1 MAKKH
6 GNWLFLCN
14 FVGMKQTLPDYI
26 KQHENF
32 QLALLK
38 LEDGFIKFFVEHS
51 EDEDVNGTWYQR
63 YQDDVFANYRKAN
76 SIDPD
81 VMLLSLGEQRKKALG
96 RSHMREEFR
105 QRKELEKIL
114 SQMPKEA
121 AEAVQEVQHLAD
133 GYLAFAFH
141 QHIERCNPDHATD
154 VGFYRSVIEQYS
166 FPDGL
171 FYRCMNIVLKEHHG
185 YGLTEDDQY
194 DAYRILEYRHFYLR
208 SDDTY
213 ARLRRAVKEILSQR
227 EVGPQR
233 EIDYLLKGVRNFAQH
248 VHTDL
253 YVESVRSLAKGMKD
267 SKARKE
273 ALQRADQRESDGLW
287 LRQQAEESRLE
298 PDTMLFCFAW
308 FVDVLKHLSHIWAA
322 RLLCYHK
329 IDMHRIEVEND
340 CVMNPNYRPGPD
352 GFDPYYYVDHHYKGE
367 TPVECCI
374 SDAEQAKE
382 LLKQLPKEE
391 TEDSKNKKTGN
402 LASILKDSI
411 MKLVD
416 NINNNPEQITSIG
429 KIIAKAK
436 FDWSFMEAI
445 LCGLKEEWLMDMAI
459 QIIEDKWKECTNK
472 KEDCCYQTIGHI
484 PDYGFDG
491 IGMYKKDQPLK
502 MLKYIDIKKALEGAK
517 EDELKRRKVDEKFNK
532 ESASTDNPD
541 KETPKAETTKG
552 SKVSKKKGVKQLIKE
567 TNKLAPKK
575 YYTIKYFRPDDNK
588 KLVETKKTRVTLL
601 YNKWQTSNIK
611 KDDGCWGWLD
621 ARVSSNDFMKFFEGK
636 DYNCNLLFS
645 KCNNTIL
652 TIFLRCL
659 LNHEISKG
667 NKKERLIE
675 HQTHHSAKSIIYEQ
689 FGAVANY
696 EVKRLD
702 NETIRR
708 IKESIYILD
717 FTLPLPPLKGG
728 GDNDYDTS
736 DDALQQYSVNIDLGI
751 DPNADVEQA
760 VKSGVLSEGKHT

>member
-1 MAKKH
+1 
-6 GNWLFLCN
+6 
-14 FVGMKQTLPDYI
+14 MKQTLPDYI
-26 KQHENF
+26 KQHEDF
-32 QLALLK
+32 QQALLK
-38 LEDGFIKFFVEHS
+38 MDGGFIKYFVKHS
-51 EDEDVNGTWYQR
+51 EDEDVNGTWFQR
-63 YQDDVFANYRKAN
+63 YQDDMFANYRKAN

-81 VMLLSLGEQRKKALG
+81 VMLLSLDEQRKEALG
-96 RSHMREEFR
+96 GRHMREEFR

-114 SQMPKEA
+114 SQLPKEA

-141 QHIERCNPDHATD
+141 QHIERSNPNHATD

-213 ARLRRAVKEILSQR
+213 ARLRRAVKEILSKR
-227 EVGPQR
+227 EVDPQR

-267 SKARKE
+267 AKARE
-273 ALQRADQRESDGLW
+273 ETLQRADQRESDGLW

-322 RLLCYHK
+322 RLLRYHK
-329 IDMHRIEVEND
+329 IDMHKIEVEND

-391 TEDSKNKKTGN
+391 TEDSKNKNSGN

-411 MKLVD
+411 MELVD
-416 NINNNPEQITSIG
+416 NINNNPDQITSIG
-429 KIIAKAK
+429 KIIAKAQ

-459 QIIEDKWKECTNK
+459 QIIEDKWKECVNK
-472 KEDCCYQTIGHI
+472 KEGCCYQTIGHI

-517 EDELKRRKVDEKFNK
+517 ADELNRRKI
-532 ESASTDNPD
+532 
-541 KETPKAETTKG
+541 
-552 SKVSKKKGVKQLIKE
+552 SKKFETEIKKLKKSKSGKTRPPREHVDVKKATHSFIYKPNGMSERERNKRLITFFGDLCANSKYLDANTDSDVFLKRFTGVHTAEKLIWTAEYKQLLYLIR
-567 TNKLAPKK
+567 KLHDAGVLKWNTEKPKPG
-575 YYTIKYFRPDDNK
+575 IQQMICIVF
-588 KLVETKKTRVTLL
+588 
-601 YNKWQTSNIK
+601 Q
-611 KDDGCWGWLD
+611 
-621 ARVSSNDFMKFFEGK
+621 
-636 DYNCNLLFS
+636 
-645 KCNNTIL
+645 IL
-652 TIFLRCL
+652 
-659 LNHEISKG
+659 
-667 NKKERLIE
+667 
-675 HQTHHSAKSIIYEQ
+675 
-689 FGAVANY
+689 
-696 EVKRLD
+696 
-702 NETIRR
+702 
-708 IKESIYILD
+708 
-717 FTLPLPPLKGG
+717 
-728 GDNDYDTS
+728 DNDYVEVDDKFDKEKAKHIHDIEVSNLNTS
-736 DDALQQYSVNIDLGI
+736 IDDKDEGLDPIIQQLIVKDKDELSGSIKEDVSDMFSELQ
-751 DPNADVEQA
+751 
-760 VKSGVLSEGKHT
+760 SGN